1 LADLN
6 RHAAILQ
13 SALLPRSVTPHR
25 LEGSRGYPGGVR
37 RLIADMNP
45 TLRGFLIIALV
56 AGVIVVLQLYQTL
69 VALSILA
76 RIAFLLAVAFF
87 VYLAWRERRGEISE
101 WSTRAR
107 TAFYGAAILIVVD
120 IGLFTFAGASGLDAV
135 AFVLVLALSACAMWR
150 TWRQEHPYS

>member
-1 LADLN
+1 METIVQ
-6 RHAAILQ
+6 R
-13 SALLPRSVTPHR
+13 
-25 LEGSRGYPGGVR
+25 RGYSGGVR

-87 VYLAWRERRGEISE
+87 VYLVWRERREEISRVVDARE
-101 WSTRAR
+101 DGVLRRRDPHRRRHRRVRSPAPPASTRSPSCSCWPSAR
-107 TAFYGAAILIVVD
+107 TPCG
-120 IGLFTFAGASGLDAV
+120 
-135 AFVLVLALSACAMWR
+135 
-150 TWRQEHPYS
+150 TWRQEHTYS

>member
-6 RHAAILQ
+6 RHPAILQ

-150 TWRQEHPYS
+150 TWRQEHTYS